1 MADFSATTFLDKM
14 VSGGALQSLFE
25 ATVNVPAGVTAPGD
39 FNFMCKTTSFPIS
52 TVEVTPVSYMGRSI
66 NIPGNREVQQ
76 WTTECYND
84 ESHQIRSALLGW
96 MNFLNDYETNA
107 RKETWT
113 TTDKYT
119 GTLTVSQFTKSAG
132 SATNTVT
139 FYDAWPSSIG
149 EISLDWE
156 TSEIQT
162 FEVTWEFSYWNQSA
176 TGLAK
181 KAEKKTPAPKT

>member
-14 VSGGALQSLFE
+14 VGGGALQSLFE
-25 ATVNVPAGVTAPGD
+25 ATVTVPAGVTSPGD

-84 ESHQIRSALLGW
+84 ESHQIRSSLLGW
-96 MNFLNDYETNA
+96 LNQLNNYETNK
-107 RKETWT
+107 RTKGWT
-113 TTDKYT
+113 TTEKYT
-119 GTLTVSQFTKSAG
+119 GQLTVSQFTKSGAE
-132 SATNTVT
+132 ATNVVT

-162 FEVTWEFSYWNQSA
+162 FEVTWEFSYWDQTA
-176 TGLAK
+176 TGTGSGRNVTTTGAS
-181 KAEKKTPAPKT
+181 

>member
-25 ATVNVPAGVTAPGD
+25 ATVTVPTGVTAAPGD

-84 ESHQIRSALLGW
+84 ESHQIRSSLLGW
-96 MNFLNDYETNA
+96 MNELNDYETNI
-107 RKETWT
+107 RKTGWT
-113 TTDKYT
+113 TTEKYT
-119 GTLTVSQFTKSAG
+119 GQLTVSQFTKSGAA
-132 SATNTVT
+132 ATNKVT

-162 FEVTWEFSYWNQSA
+162 FEVTWEFSYWDQTA
-176 TGLAK
+176 TGVAK
-181 KAEKKTPAPKT
+181 KPEKKKD